1 MNNKKVLT
9 YYIILIVLICI
20 SIFTYKTYLNRK
32 VIIEGDSMYPSIK
45 NGDAIYINT
54 LTHKFKTIERNTIV
68 VFKHNNK
75 TYCERV
81 IGLPNETISMKECNF
96 YINGEQIITNS
107 QIDRYLKVMKLWI
120 QSGQTTPIDFG
131 PLEIPSETK
140 NGEDHYYVIG
150 DYILSSEDSREF
162 GPIPKSSII
171 GTSQKY

>member
-75 TYCERV
+75 TYCKRV

-96 YINGEQIITNS
+96 YINGE
-107 QIDRYLKVMKLWI
+107 
-120 QSGQTTPIDFG
+120 
-131 PLEIPSETK
+131 E
-140 NGEDHYYVIG
+140 HYYVIG

>member
-75 TYCERV
+75 TYCKRV

-150 DYILSSEDSREF
+150 DYILS
-162 GPIPKSSII
+162 
-171 GTSQKY
+171 